1 VIPEVLADP
10 PVLRTQRLLMRQITE
25 SDGEGLF
32 GIFAEDE
39 VTKHYAWD
47 TFTSIEQGHELA
59 ARTAAQHRQ
68 RDAIRW
74 GLLLPASPHIIGTC
88 GYTRW
93 NQENQFAVLGYDL
106 ARPYWHHGL
115 MSEAVAAVLQL
126 GFEQAALHRVEATVM
141 AGNTASAAVLTR
153 AGFQHEGTLRGRALK
168 RGEFQDVH
176 IFGIT
181 RQDRAH
187 PAGPPDGAVHLRPP
201 SPGPGPH
208 QP

>member
-10 PVLRTQRLLMRQITE
+10 PVLRTERLLMRQITE

-32 GIFAEDE
+32 GIFADDE
-39 VTKHYAWD
+39 VTEHYEWD
-47 TFTSIEQGHELA
+47 TFTSIERGHELA

-68 RDAIRW
+68 RDAVRW

-106 ARPYWHHGL
+106 ARRYWRQGL

-126 GFEQAALHRVEATVM
+126 GFKQAALHRVEATVM

-168 RGEFQDVH
+168 RGEFRDVH

-181 RQDRAH
+181 QQDRAH
-187 PAGPPDGAVHLRPP
+187 AARTSDARIT
-201 SPGPGPH
+201 
-208 QP
+208 